1 MTTEALSVKVAE
13 AEARAKSNSHRLDEV
28 EKRQADNDRV
38 VASIAR
44 IAQRQ
49 DSMDGDLKEIKSD
62 VKLLTGKSGR
72 RWDAVVDKIIA
83 LITAAAVSAI
93 LTGICLNG

>member
-1 MTTEALSVKVAE
+1 MTTEDLSVKVAE
-13 AEARAKSNSHRLDEV
+13 VEARAKSNSHRLDEV

-72 RWDAVVDKIIA
+72 RWDAVVDKI
-83 LITAAAVSAI
+83 LLTVAASLVASLLARIGMV
-93 LTGICLNG
+93 